1 MERFLNL
8 LDLPDH
14 SKKES
19 RKKKKN
25 IWKEMIRPRNTGKAK
40 KKKKFPNHFQ
50 KQSNFIFRQ
59 FSEELEA
66 FYRCDKG

>member
-8 LDLPDH
+8 LDLSDH

-19 RKKKKN
+19 RKKKK
-25 IWKEMIRPRNTGKAK
+25 KHLERNDPSKKYCEGKK
-40 KKKKFPNHFQ
+40 MFPNHFQ

-59 FSEELEA
+59 FSEGLEA
-66 FYRCDKG
+66 FYWYDEG